1 MIESNTRIKRM
12 CLLISKSVCVVESI
26 IQVVKHRQEKRAVI
40 VEAVHVTE
48 LADCSLPTNILE
60 TARETPNALALG

>member
-40 VEAVHVTE
+40 VEAVHV
-48 LADCSLPTNILE
+48 
-60 TARETPNALALG
+60 